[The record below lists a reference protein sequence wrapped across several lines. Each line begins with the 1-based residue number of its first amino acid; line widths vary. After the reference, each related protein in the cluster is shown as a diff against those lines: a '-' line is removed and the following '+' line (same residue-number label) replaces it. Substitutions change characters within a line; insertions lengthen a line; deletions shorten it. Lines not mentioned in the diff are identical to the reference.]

1 MKIGT
6 RFGIEVCLRGGIP
19 KITLKIT
26 GLHEI
31 LGRDYGTEEPYWKP
45 SREVLT
51 YFAFYKN
58 V

>member
-1 MKIGT
+1 M
-6 RFGIEVCLRGGIP
+6 P
-19 KITLKIT
+19 KITLRIT
-26 GLHEI
+26 ELHEI
-31 LGRDYGTEEPYWKP
+31 LGRDYGTEELYWEP